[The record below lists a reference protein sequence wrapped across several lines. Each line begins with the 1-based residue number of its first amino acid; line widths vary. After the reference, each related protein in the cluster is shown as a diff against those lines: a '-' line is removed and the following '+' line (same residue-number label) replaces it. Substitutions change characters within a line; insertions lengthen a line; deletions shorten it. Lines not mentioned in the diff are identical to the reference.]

1 MQKTLVL
8 LRVAYI
14 SVHFLANYKAS
25 RITNIVVYY
34 SNKSL
39 Y

>member
-8 LRVAYI
+8 LYVACI
-14 SVHFLANYKAS
+14 SIYLLANYKAS

-34 SNKSL
+34 NNKNL